1 MDSILPLL
9 KAPRSGLSISVA
21 LRYPTPPHH
30 QQLPE
35 VNPEPLRL
43 AWPSSRGVPKMSSPR
58 PRSPPQRT
66 TQPFFTYKEFSLLGL
81 TYLLNYSYHFISAI
95 IGILEII

>member
-21 LRYPTPPHH
+21 LRYPTPHH

-35 VNPEPLRL
+35 VNPEPLSL

-66 TQPFFTYKEFSLLGL
+66 PPPFFTYKEFSLLGL